1 MAASPKE
8 YREFAQDCLRWGAET
23 KSDRHRQILLEMAK
37 TWMQAALELESDLG
51 LMDHLPMP
59 THRTA
64 PKPQK

>member
-1 MAASPKE
+1 
-8 YREFAQDCLRWGAET
+8 LRWGAET

-37 TWMQAALELESDLG
+37 TWMQAALELESNLV

-64 PKPQK
+64 PKPPK